1 MKTLYAACLSRL
13 GLSLAEAAA
22 LHDVGL
28 PTVKHWSAGRRP
40 VPQGVWDDLRRY
52 EAQIVDGSDKLLDA
66 WEGAGRPP
74 IEIDDSEADGIAV
87 MAAADFL
94 LSTPEGAPVSVG
106 RTPATETAKQARRL
120 N

>member
-28 PTVKHWSAGRRP
+28 PTVKHWSSGRRP
-40 VPQGVWDDLRRY
+40 VPQGVWDDLRRR
-52 EAQIVDGSDKLLDA
+52 EAQIVDGSDELLDA

-94 LSTPEGAPVSVG
+94 LNTPEGVPVQLG
-106 RTPATETAKQARRL
+106 PTDATREARRWR
-120 N
+120 